1 MKTCPE
7 SRTGH
12 RSPDGKQDRLLMG
25 IDLSKTWEQIWFTG
39 KFCCHADSKSDQNDL
54 PGLEKEHSP
63 AVRGQCRSISLCSGN
78 TYYLKCFCA
87 PRELAEQTAGSCR
100 LQSEVSFIF
109 SLSVVPGRR
118 ARPNTAYS
126 AEKVQVLLKKM
137 FLEAPSQLKHNSSL
151 YICTDTQTP
160 QLQPL
165 NWWQVIP

>member
-1 MKTCPE
+1 MQIQNLIKMISQDWRKSTAQLPE
-7 SRTGH
+7 GNAD
-12 RSPDGKQDRLLMG
+12 PD
-25 IDLSKTWEQIWFTG
+25 
-39 KFCCHADSKSDQNDL
+39 HY
-54 PGLEKEHSP
+54 
-63 AVRGQCRSISLCSGN
+63 AVA
-78 TYYLKCFCA
+78 THYLKCFCA
-87 PRELAEQTAGSCR
+87 PRELAEQTVGSCR

-165 NWWQVIP
+165 NWWQVVP